1 MKKQILSNLSQ
12 KKFSALRAAR
22 IIIILWLWLWLWLW
36 LVAVA
41 VAVAVTAA
49 VTVAVSVI
57 CLKKLFLRCAQQE
70 LEFSKMKK
78 QILSNLSQKNLLRCA
93 QQEL

>member
-22 IIIILWLWLWLWLW
+22 IIIILWLWLWLWL
-36 LVAVA
+36 VAVA
-41 VAVAVTAA
+41 VAVAVAAA

-57 CLKKLFLRCAQQE
+57 CLKNIFLRCAQQE
-70 LEFSKMKK
+70 L
-78 QILSNLSQKNLLRCA
+78 
-93 QQEL
+93 

>member
-22 IIIILWLWLWLWLW
+22 IIIILWLWLWLWL
-36 LVAVA
+36 VAVA
-41 VAVAVTAA
+41 VAVAVAAA

-57 CLKKLFLRCAQQE
+57 CLKKNFLRCAQQE
-70 LEFSKMKK
+70 L
-78 QILSNLSQKNLLRCA
+78 
-93 QQEL
+93 

>member
-22 IIIILWLWLWLWLW
+22 IIIILWLWLWL
-36 LVAVA
+36 VAVA
-41 VAVAVTAA
+41 VAVAVAAA

-57 CLKKLFLRCAQQE
+57 CLKKDFLRCAQQE
-70 LEFSKMKK
+70 S
-78 QILSNLSQKNLLRCA
+78 
-93 QQEL
+93 

>member
-22 IIIILWLWLWLWLW
+22 IIIILWLWLWLWL
-36 LVAVA
+36 VAVA
-41 VAVAVTAA
+41 VAVAVAAA

-57 CLKKLFLRCAQQE
+57 CLKKVFLRCAQQE
-70 LEFSKMKK
+70 LE
-78 QILSNLSQKNLLRCA
+78 L
-93 QQEL
+93 

>member
-22 IIIILWLWLWLWLW
+22 IIIILWLWLWLWL
-36 LVAVA
+36 VAVA
-41 VAVAVTAA
+41 VAVAVAAA

-57 CLKKLFLRCAQQE
+57 CLKKIFLRCAQQE
-70 LEFSKMKK
+70 L
-78 QILSNLSQKNLLRCA
+78 
-93 QQEL
+93 